1 MYGMHNLFKS
11 DRYYLT
17 DGGLE
22 TSLIFNQG
30 VSLNE
35 FAAFELLLTSSGR
48 NSLKNYYSPYLEL
61 AATKKISF
69 ILETPTWRAN
79 ADWGRK
85 LGYTKDELIT
95 ININAVGF
103 LCEIANE
110 HINIGSIIISGTIG
124 PRGDGYFVENKM
136 TVKEAYNYHYNQ
148 IKAFEI
154 VDVDLITALT
164 LNYTEE
170 AIGIV
175 LGAKKNNLP
184 IVISF
189 TVEKDGKLPNGQSL
203 KDSIIEVDS
212 KTDSYPCHYM
222 INCAHPNHF
231 MNVLTPHDDWI
242 YRIKGIRANA
252 STKSHQELD
261 QATELDRGNK
271 YDLASKYKELSRVL
285 PNLNVF
291 GGCCGT
297 DVNHIETIYNI
308 MINK

>member
-1 MYGMHNLFKS
+1 MHDLFKP
-11 DRYYLT
+11 DKYYLT

-30 VSLNE
+30 VPLNE
-35 FAAFELLLTSSGR
+35 FAAFELLLTSSGKDE
-48 NSLKNYYSPYLEL
+48 LKKYYSPYLKL
-61 AATKKISF
+61 AATNIIPF

-79 ADWGRK
+79 SDWGRK
-85 LGYTKDELIT
+85 LGYTNDELIA

-103 LCEIANE
+103 MCEIAKEQNCKSD
-110 HINIGSIIISGTIG
+110 IIVSGSIG
-124 PRGDGYFVENKM
+124 PRGDGYAVENNM
-136 TVKEAYNYHYNQ
+136 TTKEAYNYHYNQ

-170 AIGIV
+170 AIGVV
-175 LGAKKNNLP
+175 LGAKKSNLP
-184 IVISF
+184 VVISF
-189 TVEKDGKLPNGQSL
+189 TVELDGKLPSGRSL
-203 KDSIIEVDS
+203 KDSIFEVDA
-212 KTDSYPCHYM
+212 KTNNYPCHYM

-231 MNVLTPHDDWI
+231 IDILSPDDNWI
-242 YRIKGIRANA
+242 NRISGIRANS

-261 QATELDRGNK
+261 NATELDRGNK
-271 YDLASKYKELSRVL
+271 YDLALKYKELRQIL

-297 DVNHIETIYNI
+297 DISHIEAICNMLI
-308 MINK
+308 KE